1 MPNKKSNQTD
11 QQPRSTSSRS
21 DSRPYKSI
29 YKEGYITKGAY
40 ISEIIFE
47 KRSIAFNSGKLPE
60 NFWND
65 KKYTGQFKGQVI
77 AANRLLK
84 KYRDSSII
92 KALRDNRANFILKLQ
107 NEKLVPL
114 IEEYEKNYKEKEIT
128 KEEKIMEKPRK
139 PLSKKKNLFGEL

>member
-92 KALRDNRANFILKLQ
+92 KALRDSRANFILKLQ

>member
-1 MPNKKSNQTD
+1 L
-11 QQPRSTSSRS
+11 
-21 DSRPYKSI
+21 
-29 YKEGYITKGAY
+29 
-40 ISEIIFE
+40 IFQ

-84 KYRDSSII
+84 TYRDSSII
-92 KALRDNRANFILKLQ
+92 KALQDSRANFILKLQ
-107 NEKLVPL
+107 NAKLIPL
-114 IEEYEKNYKEKEIT
+114 IKEYEANHKEKELI

-139 PLSKKKNLFGEL
+139 PLSKKKNMFGEL